1 MVRPSASNVSGSET
15 ICAYGSSLVILTSPD
30 VGPDGT
36 TGSKSR
42 LTSAWEPDWITK
54 GGLGVSDIPGE
65 GACIPKT
72 VSGCVPVFRILK
84 TVVSVSPTVVP
95 SIELTAAAEAET
107 PTQEHVA
114 SPAEDATRSP
124 AQETIA
130 ALDQW
135 LDAIHV
141 ARAQRRA

>member
-1 MVRPSASNVSGSET
+1 ADPYVAPTLVPESA
-15 ICAYGSSLVILTSPD
+15 AVIAEDPAAPLLDLPAPMADVEVASAFDSP
-30 VGPDGT
+30 PAST
-36 TGSKSR
+36 
-42 LTSAWEPDWITK
+42 EP
-54 GGLGVSDIPGE
+54 
-65 GACIPKT
+65 
-72 VSGCVPVFRILK
+72 
-84 TVVSVSPTVVP
+84 VSVSPTVVP